1 MALIPTAFGTKV
13 ALAAIAIMAVGGGTA
28 VAAAA
33 IPSSDSQDIVQ
44 TDEPTATST
53 PREDPTVDPTE
64 DPTVAPSPDATRGP
78 DAAGPAAFGLCT
90 AFAAGGLG
98 AHSLAYTALLNASG
112 SAAGVADYCAPIL
125 AGHSH
130 RPSSVPEPEP
140 SAPTVQGRSGSDHGQ
155 GEPHSRAH

>member
-53 PREDPTVDPTE
+53 PTE
-64 DPTVAPSPDATRGP
+64 DPTVAPSPDATQGPDATGGP